1 MSAESTITY
10 LEMLSREELQ
20 PAASVEGFEL
30 MRIEPGDAALNRRFY
45 DRIWDW
51 TGRKE
56 WTGLD
61 WQVHVERE
69 TLHTLVGRMG
79 GEEIGFAE
87 LEVQPEA
94 QVKFHYFGLL
104 PEFVGRGLG
113 GAMLTA
119 SIRYAWENHPKA
131 TLTCAETGLPVAPFR
146 TDNWSLTKVKP
157 EIFVLILEPT

>member
-30 MRIEPGDAALNRRFY
+30 LPIEPGDAALNRRFY

-119 SIRYAWENHPKA
+119 SIRYAWDLPGTRRVWLH
-131 TLTCAETGLPVAPFR
+131 TCSEDHEAALPNYERRGFHIYDIKKEPV
-146 TDNWSLTKVKP
+146 TD
-157 EIFVLILEPT
+157 